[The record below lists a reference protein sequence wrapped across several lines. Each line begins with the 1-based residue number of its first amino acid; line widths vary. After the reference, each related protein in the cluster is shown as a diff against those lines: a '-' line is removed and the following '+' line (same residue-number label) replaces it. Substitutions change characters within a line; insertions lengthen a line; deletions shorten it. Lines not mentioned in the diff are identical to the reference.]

1 MRAEGGKAEAETI
14 NIRYH
19 FTMKDGKEED
29 INLHLHEKTLDLMN
43 DIPESLPEWTKIN
56 FHQCPHCP
64 LDVQQY
70 THCPIAVHLVKII
83 ELLKS
88 LLSYDQLHVDITTPQ
103 RHVSREA
110 SAQKAVSSLMGLI
123 MATSGCP
130 HMEFFKPMARFHLPL
145 ASVEETIY
153 RATSMYLLAQY
164 FLQKEGKK
172 ADMELEGLKTIYRDI
187 KIINDSM
194 AARLRNISD
203 KDVALNS
210 LVILDIFAQTLPF
223 AIEES
228 LEDLRYLFS
237 SYFKE

>member
-1 MRAEGGKAEAETI
+1 METI

-19 FTMKDGKEED
+19 FTMKDGREEIVD
-29 INLHLHEKTLDLMN
+29 LHLHEKTLELMH
-43 DIPESLPEWTKIN
+43 DIPTNLPLWTKIN

-64 LDVQQY
+64 LEIYEHTRCPVAVQMVRI
-70 THCPIAVHLVKII
+70 IA
-83 ELLKS
+83 LLKN
-88 LLSYDQLHVDITTPQ
+88 LLSYDELHVQITTPQ
-103 RHVSREA
+103 RHVSRDT

-145 ASVEETIY
+145 ANFEETIY

-164 FLQKEGKK
+164 FLEKEGKK
-172 ADMELEGLKTIYRDI
+172 ADMELEGLKNIYRNI
-187 KIINDSM
+187 KIINESM
-194 AARLRNISD
+194 AERLRSISD

-228 LEDLRYLFS
+228 LEDVRYLFT
-237 SYFKE
+237 SYFKEA